1 MPIYEY
7 GCETCNAN
15 FEKLMKMNA
24 PAPVCPECG
33 SDQVKKKVSASGFVL
48 KGSGWYRDHYGLKGG
63 SSPSSD
69 NSSSSSSSD
78 SDS

>member
-33 SDQVKKKVSASGFVL
+33 SDQVKKGERFWFCVERFGVVS
-48 KGSGWYRDHYGLKGG
+48 GSLRFEGG
-63 SSPSSD
+63 
-69 NSSSSSSSD
+69 
-78 SDS
+78 